1 MFSCILLYSIFSY
14 VPVSSCIPLHC
25 FMQVAR
31 LKFLDQQFWG
41 KIPEVSI
48 FGVMPIE
55 GLLQCGYR
63 DDEEE

>member
-1 MFSCILLYSIFSY
+1 MF
-14 VPVSSCIPLHC
+14 SCIPLHY

-48 FGVMPIE
+48 LGVMPIE
-55 GLLQCGYR
+55 GLLQCGYS
-63 DDEEE
+63 DKEEE